1 MAAGVEPCSHT
12 NPTKAWRG
20 RTAAP
25 PAGASRTGQQDG
37 RQQDGRQQDG
47 ARREDRP
54 DREVLD
60 AARFR
65 LSGRDHQGPVADPSL
80 SRTLDDIR
88 AVAGVR
94 LAARYGTQPAP
105 GPLDLGASLAL
116 LGNLR
121 LHLDALEADLLD
133 AASHLGMSWDLI
145 AAIMGIPADDARHR
159 LRELR
164 ARPYPR

>member
-1 MAAGVEPCSHT
+1 MLAHEPDESLAGPDRRS
-12 NPTKAWRG
+12 PG
-20 RTAAP
+20 
-25 PAGASRTGQQDG
+25 G
-37 RQQDGRQQDG
+37 RQQDGRHQDG